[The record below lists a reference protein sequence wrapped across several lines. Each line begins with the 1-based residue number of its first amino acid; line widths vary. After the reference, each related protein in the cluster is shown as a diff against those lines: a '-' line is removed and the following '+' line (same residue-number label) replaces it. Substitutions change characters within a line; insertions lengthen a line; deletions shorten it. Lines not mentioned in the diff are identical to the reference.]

1 MRKGILWRWYHVD
14 VFWYL
19 LCGVGIEKIEY
30 IYIYIYTF
38 KRLVSLK
45 GCIHKTFHHSSY
57 FLLLVVHNNGLCMT
71 PLSHGL

>member
-38 KRLVSLK
+38 KRLSFTQRL
-45 GCIHKTFHHSSY
+45 HSQKISPL
-57 FLLLVVHNNGLCMT
+57 FLF
-71 PLSHGL
+71 SSFSRAQ